1 MSIEIY
7 LKPILGVGGGVY
19 FKGETIFV
27 LVISLLSVFGFLPLN
42 QKTKSWI
49 PPPPHPFY
57 IHVLRFRYQR
67 CQLCLY
73 SELFTDLGRCYHD
86 CQGVRVFGCVILSN
100 QLIPHKLFISVIT
113 ELQLVLSIDQSI
125 CKLPH
130 VYAPVGSHNIMK
142 HRVNIPLYLQVFF
155 VVFDSSKSTCV
166 IYLIWQGQITYR
178 YFTSSGHKRGASGGG
193 RWPCQRRSLYVKFRD
208 LGWQVKVLNGF
219 PRNKQIFYI
228 KILHIKAW
236 SITNAKICL
245 TH

>member
-7 LKPILGVGGGVY
+7 LKPILGVGGCVFQRGDNFCFGHLS
-19 FKGETIFV
+19 FKCVWF
-27 LVISLLSVFGFLPLN
+27 FAF
-42 QKTKSWI
+42 KSENEKLDT
-49 PPPPHPFY
+49 PHPFY
-57 IHVLRFRYQR
+57 IRVMRFRYQR

-100 QLIPHKLFISVIT
+100 KLIPHKLFISVIT
-113 ELQLVLSIDQSI
+113 ELQLVLSIDLSI

-166 IYLIWQGQITYR
+166 IYLIWQGQITFR

>member
-1 MSIEIY
+1 M
-7 LKPILGVGGGVY
+7 
-19 FKGETIFV
+19 
-27 LVISLLSVFGFLPLN
+27 
-42 QKTKSWI
+42 
-49 PPPPHPFY
+49 
-57 IHVLRFRYQR
+57 RFRYQR

-86 CQGVRVFGCVILSN
+86 RQGVRVFGCVILSN

-166 IYLIWQGQITYR
+166 IYLI
-178 YFTSSGHKRGASGGG
+178 
-193 RWPCQRRSLYVKFRD
+193 
-208 LGWQVKVLNGF
+208 
-219 PRNKQIFYI
+219 
-228 KILHIKAW
+228 
-236 SITNAKICL
+236 
-245 TH
+245 

>member
-7 LKPILGVGGGVY
+7 LKPILGVGGVY

-49 PPPPHPFY
+49 PPPPPS
-57 IHVLRFRYQR
+57 ISVLWGFGIKDASSVYTVN
-67 CQLCLY
+67 CLQI
-73 SELFTDLGRCYHD
+73 LGD
-86 CQGVRVFGCVILSN
+86 VIMTVKEFVCLDVSSSLTSLS
-100 QLIPHKLFISVIT
+100 LTLFISVIT

-142 HRVNIPLYLQVFF
+142 QRVNIPLYLQVFF

-208 LGWQVKVLNGF
+208 LGWQVKVF
-219 PRNKQIFYI
+219 KWF
-228 KILHIKAW
+228 
-236 SITNAKICL
+236 S
-245 TH
+245 

>member
-7 LKPILGVGGGVY
+7 LKPILGVGGVY

-57 IHVLRFRYQR
+57 IRVLRFRYQR

-100 QLIPHKLFISVIT
+100 KLIPHKLFISVIT

>member
-7 LKPILGVGGGVY
+7 LKPILGVGGVY

-27 LVISLLSVFGFLPLN
+27 LVISLLSVFGFLAF
-42 QKTKSWI
+42 KSENEKLDT
-49 PPPPHPFY
+49 PPPS
-57 IHVLRFRYQR
+57 ISVLWGFGIKDASSVYTVN
-67 CQLCLY
+67 CLQI
-73 SELFTDLGRCYHD
+73 LGD
-86 CQGVRVFGCVILSN
+86 VIMTVKEFVCLDVSSSLTSLS
-100 QLIPHKLFISVIT
+100 LTLFISVIT
-113 ELQLVLSIDQSI
+113 ELQLVLSIDLSI

-142 HRVNIPLYLQVFF
+142 QRVNIPLYLQVFF

-208 LGWQVKVLNGF
+208 LGWQVKVF
-219 PRNKQIFYI
+219 KWF
-228 KILHIKAW
+228 
-236 SITNAKICL
+236 S
-245 TH
+245 

>member
-1 MSIEIY
+1 MNVNWN
-7 LKPILGVGGGVY
+7 LFKTNFRGGGVY

-27 LVISLLSVFGFLPLN
+27 LVISLLSVFGFLAF
-42 QKTKSWI
+42 KSENEKLDT
-49 PPPPHPFY
+49 PPPPFY
-57 IHVLRFRYQR
+57 IRVMRFRYQR

-100 QLIPHKLFISVIT
+100 KLIPHKLFISVIT
-113 ELQLVLSIDQSI
+113 ELQLVLFIDLSI

-142 HRVNIPLYLQVFF
+142 QRVNIPLYLQVFF

-208 LGWQVKVLNGF
+208 LGWQVKVF
-219 PRNKQIFYI
+219 KWF
-228 KILHIKAW
+228 
-236 SITNAKICL
+236 S
-245 TH
+245 